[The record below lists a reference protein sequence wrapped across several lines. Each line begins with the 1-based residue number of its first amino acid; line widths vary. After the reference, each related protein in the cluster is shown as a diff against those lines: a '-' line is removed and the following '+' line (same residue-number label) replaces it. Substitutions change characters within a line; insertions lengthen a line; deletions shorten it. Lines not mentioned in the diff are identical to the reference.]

1 MTQLPEGFP
10 EGTQVPT
17 DEEIAA
23 YKLFCA
29 EQNAYIAEKERLEAE
44 RLIALATPLV
54 PLTISGTTVSAVK
67 ASADASVKDLANQ
80 MQTKLDLLGE
90 TSG

>member
-1 MTQLPEGFP
+1 MTITPPELPEGMIPITP
-10 EGTQVPT
+10 EQLAEYV
-17 DEEIAA
+17 IARDI
-23 YKLFCA
+23 
-29 EQNAYIAEKERLEAE
+29 QNAYIAEKERLEAE

-80 MQTKLDLLGE
+80 MQAKLDLLG
-90 TSG
+90 GN